1 MKRPN
6 LEKISPTKGS
16 SFYVTS
22 HKAPLLCHEDFW
34 HFHPEF
40 EIVYVPH
47 GNGRR
52 FIGDRMSRFNGGDL
66 VLLGPNIPH
75 NAFNFG
81 FESADYEE
89 IVVQF
94 RSETAR
100 EMAETFPEFQP
111 IAALLA
117 RARTGIAFHGEAKQR
132 IGALIREVYALSGFH
147 RLLRLFEVLWEMASV
162 TDSEDLDAV
171 EVLPVPPDHEG
182 RIAKVYQLIQADF
195 HRELSTR
202 EVAAKLAMTESSFCR
217 FFRGATGSTFKTALT
232 EVRIRKATALLLHSE
247 LPVSQV
253 ATQTGFN
260 NISLFNRIFKKTMRQ
275 TPGEYRRS
283 ALVPELIP

>member
-1 MKRPN
+1 M
-6 LEKISPTKGS
+6 
-16 SFYVTS
+16 
-22 HKAPLLCHEDFW
+22 CHEDFW

-47 GNGRR
+47 GNGKR
-52 FIGDRMSRFNGGDL
+52 FVGDRMTRFSGGDL

-81 FESADYEE
+81 FESPDYEE
-89 IVVQF
+89 VVIQF
-94 RSETAR
+94 RRETAR
-100 EMAETFPEFQP
+100 EMAETFPEFHP

-117 RARTGIAFHGEAKQR
+117 RARTGIAFHGEAKHR
-132 IGALIREVYALSGFH
+132 IGSLVREMCALSGFY
-147 RLLRLFEVLWEMASV
+147 RLLRLFEVLWELSAV
-162 TDSEDLDAV
+162 TTTEDLDAV
-171 EVLPVPPDHEG
+171 ETLSVSSDHAG

-202 EVAAKLAMTESSFCR
+202 EIAGKLAMTESSFCR

-232 EVRIRKATALLLHSE
+232 KVRVRKATALLLHSE

-260 NISLFNRIFKKTMRQ
+260 NISLFNRVFKRIMRQ

-283 ALVPELIP
+283 ALVN